1 MTWELQRPFLPFA
14 PQCIAKRG
22 FGPAHI
28 GQMSSPSGPFA
39 IYGSRPPGA
48 TLVLPELAFRG
59 SGDPKSPPWFAKTA
73 HRGRFERLSVASS
86 VGHIPRDYGRPVAA
100 HRMQWPRRRFERYR
114 QCRARER
121 QPELRIGGD
130 RQQQDAV
137 GHDFQQHLLFRYH
150 QLDSRIGLRLPGH
163 WHHSTNDVG
172 RGTNRFLHRPVP
184 TYSSRR
190 SDRNDFL

>member
-1 MTWELQRPFLPFA
+1 MHREKGDLGQRTLARCQAHPALSQSMARGHQEGHWSCRRWHFGA
-14 PQCIAKRG
+14 PVR
-22 FGPAHI
+22 
-28 GQMSSPSGPFA
+28 
-39 IYGSRPPGA
+39 
-48 TLVLPELAFRG
+48 
-59 SGDPKSPPWFAKTA
+59 KSPPWFAKTA
-73 HRGRFERLSVASS
+73 RGGRFERLSVASS
-86 VGHIPRDYGRPVAA
+86 VGHIPRNYGWPMAA

-163 WHHSTNDVG
+163 WLHSASDVS
-172 RGTNRFLHRPVP
+172 RGTNRLLHRPVP
-184 TYSSRR
+184 TFSSRR
-190 SDRNDFL
+190 SDHNDFL